1 MDTLVGEEGNLILN
15 PVWDREP
22 MERFKD
28 WSDMIIFAHPHQDPN
43 STVLNV
49 LQLLEAFA
57 RDLDKERIIIV
68 QPGGDK
74 GMDKLFSISKSVHR
88 VKFGDV
94 PQVEKR
100 GLTQMFDVILK
111 GQTRRSDVSP
121 FWHPGWWRMLKV
133 NYPGLREKVMLL
145 MTDVRT
151 WFGVPIRMASV
162 LELFSCKK
170 FCFIHAF
177 ISSKQVVKMENGMTE
192 DGVELV
198 LI

>member
-1 MDTLVGEEGNLILN
+1 
-15 PVWDREP
+15 

-28 WSDMIIFAHPHQDPN
+28 GSDMIIFAHPHQDPS

-57 RDLDKERIIIV
+57 RDADEERITIV

-74 GMDKLFSISKSVHR
+74 GVDKLFCISKSEHR
-88 VKFGDV
+88 AKFCDV

-111 GQTRRSDVSP
+111 GQMRVHFNAQVGEISWP
-121 FWHPGWWRMLKV
+121 
-133 NYPGLREKVMLL
+133 EKAMLL

-151 WFGVPIRMASV
+151 WFGVPIRIASV

-177 ISSKQVVKMENGMTE
+177 ISSRQVVKMEDGMTE

-198 LI
+198 LM